1 MSRRSGPEGRR
12 GPPRRDDRD
21 ERARLLRLAAAVADG
36 APLPQADMAGDR
48 VHSALQVIAGLA
60 GRLSSAAQAP
70 AGGAPGTV
78 LFQWGHLDVLERIG
92 AGASSEVYRAYDP
105 LLAVEV
111 ALKLSHP
118 DLGWAGTGGWI
129 AEGRRLARLRHPN
142 IVTVH
147 GVDSHDGRAGLWLE
161 LVRGETLD
169 AWIGRVGA
177 LPVRE
182 LCLAGMEL
190 CRGLAAIH
198 DAGLLHCDLKPQNVL
213 RGHDGR
219 ILITDF
225 GAAASARAPG
235 GSAYQRGTPLAM
247 APELLAGAEPD
258 VRSDLYGLGVV
269 LHLLATGRMP
279 VPADSLEALVAAHGR
294 FDPAAL
300 RAGLP
305 AGCPPALGRLLV
317 RLLAPA
323 PDLRPGDAG
332 EVDGLLAQ
340 MLAPANGGPSAP
352 RPASKPPMPTLGG
365 IFGRDAELA
374 YLQQEFERATAGQA
388 LPVLVVGESGHGKT
402 ALMASLGDWLAGRGS
417 RLLRIVPGP
426 DADGM
431 RLPELVDRVLDRLD
445 GARPRQ
451 RPRRHD
457 PADVVAALSGL
468 APLAL
473 CLDDLHRLDAADR
486 AWLRRLAGAVRG
498 TRILL
503 VGVLRTASGRNGEL
517 PDLFGDL
524 PVAVLRLS
532 ALSTE
537 ESAGMVAGML
547 GVGGEGDLPAGLA
560 TALHQLS
567 GGTPFYLGELVRHLV
582 AGGDL
587 VCDDQRGWRWRSLPE
602 ALPPSLEL
610 TLLQRCRALPD
621 ECQSALEAAA
631 VLAAPFDPDALAQVA
646 AMPAA
651 RLAGV
656 LAPACAAGLLEPLAG
671 GRFAFRHGLTR
682 RAVQGMIPPAR
693 QAELHRRCAARLAAA
708 KDAAS
713 LAALSAHAE
722 QAGEPQ
728 RAFDAGFA
736 ALPPTTVEDAPV
748 DLAAWER
755 LHRLLQSGA
764 AASPARR
771 WRVLLGRL
779 RGLRLQGR
787 LHEALALAE
796 QARSG
801 DLVPLTAA
809 HRAPLALETAHTLLG
824 LGRYRCALA
833 GLEALLAPAGT
844 LPRQSRA
851 CTRAARLLTVRAQAA
866 LGDYRQAEAT
876 LAAALADDPGP
887 RRERLPLQTLYGWSV
902 ALQGRLEA
910 ADAALQAALA
920 MARSA
925 PAAIR
930 ADVLRRLH
938 WVRLGRGQY
947 QSAHALALAAHQ
959 LYRESGDAIGQA
971 KIRLA
976 LAQVRLSQGLTEEAM
991 GYLNRAG
998 PELEDIGDRHCEA
1011 ETRWLIARAEI
1022 RLGGLDHAESQL
1034 VQALAL
1040 IERIGDRDDAFRF
1053 LTERA
1058 RLRLAQGRP
1067 AEAAQAAGEARAI
1080 AIELAS
1086 RDGQALCEVELAA
1099 ARLALG
1105 QPGEAQALAEAAAN
1119 ALQALGSG
1127 EHWRADWVL
1136 GRALLGMGR
1145 PRDALAAMA
1154 SAQAAVDRIVDEFPV
1169 RERARRAR
1177 LRHAWQ
1183 ALVDDHAGILAA
1195 AGCTAE
1201 AEVLLRRWSSLGA
1214 DTVQATGRSRGR
1226 AAGPDG

>member
-1 MSRRSGPEGRR
+1 MSRRSGPDRRR
-12 GPPRRDDRD
+12 GPPRRDERD
-21 ERARLLRLAAAVADG
+21 ERARLLRLAGAVADG
-36 APLPQADMAGDR
+36 APLPQADMADDR
-48 VHSALQVIAGLA
+48 VDGALQVIAGLA
-60 GRLSSAAQAP
+60 ERLSSAAHAP
-70 AGGAPGTV
+70 IGGPPGAV

-105 LLAVEV
+105 LLALEV

-169 AWIGRVGA
+169 VWIGRVGA
-177 LPVRE
+177 LPARE

-190 CRGLAAIH
+190 CRGLVAIH

-225 GAAASARAPG
+225 GAAASARTSG
-235 GSAYQRGTPLAM
+235 GGAFQRGTPLAM

-279 VPADSLEALVAAHGR
+279 VLADSLDALVAAHGR

-323 PDLRPGDAG
+323 PELRPGGAG
-332 EVDGLLAQ
+332 EVNALLAQ
-340 MLAPANGGPSAP
+340 MLAPATARSSEP
-352 RPASKPPMPTLGG
+352 RPSPKPALPTLGG
-365 IFGRDAELA
+365 IFGREAELA
-374 YLQQEFERATAGQA
+374 YLQQEFERAAAGQA

-402 ALMASLGDWLAGRGS
+402 ALLASLADWLAGRGS
-417 RLLRIVPGP
+417 RLLRLVPASG
-426 DADGM
+426 ADGM
-431 RLPELVDRVLDRLD
+431 CLPEVVDRALARID
-445 GARPRQ
+445 GGRPR
-451 RPRRHD
+451 RGSHRHD

-468 APLAL
+468 APLVL
-473 CLDDLHRLDAADR
+473 GLDDLQRLDDGDR

-503 VGVLRTASGRNGEL
+503 VGVLRTASGRPGEL

-532 ALSTE
+532 ALSAE

-587 VCDDQRGWRWRSLPE
+587 VCDEQRGWLWRSLPE

-631 VLAAPFDPDALAQVA
+631 VLAAPFDPDGLAQVA
-646 AMPAA
+646 AIPAA
-651 RLAGV
+651 RVARI
-656 LAPACAAGLLEPLAG
+656 LAPACAAGLLEPLAD

-682 RAVQGMIPPAR
+682 RAVQGTIPAAR
-693 QAELHRRCAARLAAA
+693 QAELHRRCAARLAGAQ
-708 KDAAS
+708 DAAS

-728 RAFDAGFA
+728 RAFDAGLA
-736 ALPPTTVEDAPV
+736 ALPVITVEDAPV

-796 QARSG
+796 HAQTG
-801 DLVPLTAA
+801 DALRLASA
-809 HRAPLALETAHTLLG
+809 HRASLALERAHALFG

-833 GLEALLAPAGT
+833 GLAPLLAPAGT
-844 LPRQSRA
+844 VPRLSQA
-851 CTRAARLLTVRAQAA
+851 CARAARLLAVRAQAA

-876 LAAALADDPGP
+876 LAAALSGDPGSA
-887 RRERLPLQTLYGWSV
+887 RERLPLLTMHGWSV

-910 ADAALQAALA
+910 ADADLQAALA
-920 MARSA
+920 MAGGA
-925 PAAIR
+925 PAPIR

-976 LAQVRLSQGLTEEAM
+976 LAQVRLAQGLTEEAM

-1011 ETRWLIARAEI
+1011 ETRWLIAQAEI
-1022 RLGGLDHAESQL
+1022 RLGGLDHADSQL

-1067 AEAAQAAGEARAI
+1067 AEAAEAADEARAI

-1099 ARLALG
+1099 ARLAQG
-1105 QPGEAQALAEAAAN
+1105 QPGVAVALAEAAAQ

-1127 EHWRADWVL
+1127 ERWRADWVL
-1136 GRALLGMGR
+1136 GRALLGLDR
-1145 PRDALAAMA
+1145 PRAALAAMA
-1154 SAQAAVDRIVDEFPV
+1154 SAQAAVDRIVDEFAG

-1195 AGCTAE
+1195 AGCAAQGE
-1201 AEVLLRRWSSLGA
+1201 ALLRRWAALGA
-1214 DTVQATGRSRGR
+1214 EPVQATGPPRGP
-1226 AAGPDG
+1226 AGPGG